1 MNNYDDESSHLLFSG
16 LEFVEKLAALV
27 PPPRIHLTRFFGC
40 LAPHSRIRAAIVPKK
55 EELPEQTPVVT
66 PESESTPKKKRRMGW
81 AELLARV
88 FAIDITTCP
97 QCGGE
102 LKVIAAIVEVSAI
115 KKILG
120 HLDLPDKPP
129 DFKPPVQI
137 PSIRNYVKKEI
148 SAGKR
153 PLD

>member
-1 MNNYDDESSHLLFSG
+1 MWCSSLNTRTRGTSHLLFLG

-40 LAPHSRIRAAIVPKK
+40 LAPHSKIRSAIVPKK
-55 EELPEQTPVVT
+55 EEVAEQTPTTT
-66 PESESTPKKKRRMGW
+66 PEPDSTPKKKRRMGW

-97 QCGGE
+97 NCSGE
-102 LKVIAAIVEVSAI
+102 LKVIAAIVEGSAI

-120 HLDLPDKPP
+120 HLGIPDKPP
-129 DFKPPVQI
+129 DIAPARL
-137 PSIRNYVKKEI
+137 PSQMSFV
-148 SAGKR
+148 
-153 PLD
+153 